1 MQHATCDMQHATCS
15 AAVIEAA
22 LHVLSARFEPR
33 LAIRVVDQVGATLTE
48 AQVRLIELTP
58 VDVHEAKHGAKLV
71 PPDALTDET
80 LAVGSSPRRGST
92 ITKRSIRAVT
102 GHPLEMGKGDWR
114 SQRVKLATD
123 CCW

>member
-1 MQHATCDMQHATCS
+1 MTKHQS
-15 AAVIEAA
+15 
-22 LHVLSARFEPR
+22 VLPGPCPGPPKAPR
-33 LAIRVVDQVGATLTE
+33 LAIRVVDQLGATLTE

-102 GHPLEMGKGDWR
+102 GHPLEMGQGDWR

-123 CCW
+123 CCCVVTACACSI